1 MTIDL
6 DKLKTALCSFM
17 DTEIISKVPVGRK
30 VLFGAATMALPYWV
44 DDKFM
49 ELLPYLKRMGMGSED
64 GTLDLD
70 RVEQE
75 LTKLMDKYGR
85 LQISVL
91 GRDIALDQSD
101 VQKIADLCRKL

>member
-30 VLFGAATMALPYWV
+30 VLFGGATLVLPFWV
-44 DDKFM
+44 DEKFM
-49 ELLPYLKRMGMGSED
+49 QLLPSLKMMGIGSED
-64 GTLDLD
+64 GTFDLD
-70 RVEQE
+70 KVEQE

-91 GRDIALDQSD
+91 GRDIALDQND
-101 VQKIADLCRKL
+101 VHKIADLCRSI